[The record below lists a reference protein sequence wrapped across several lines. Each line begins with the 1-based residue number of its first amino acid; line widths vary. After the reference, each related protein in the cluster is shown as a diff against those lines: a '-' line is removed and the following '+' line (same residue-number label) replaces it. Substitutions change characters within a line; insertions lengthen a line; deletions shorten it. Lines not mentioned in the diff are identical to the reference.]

1 MRNSCLSLLLFTLIL
16 WLSKCEIYEA
26 RNSDDVHFF
35 IAHNPKENNALLFY
49 KPEQEKDTETKEN
62 INQIQGIFK
71 KIGEEGRTDEEWV
84 DALDD
89 KVHILRIDVSK
100 KENSGA
106 VAEYKVKYTPLL
118 IILDQGDIQLMEA
131 ISENTFEHVKDIY
144 QIQKEKEGKGDSED
158 GSDDSQHISDE
169 VLQSAKKAADDAK
182 KAATDAKKALKEAK
196 KILEDHL
203 AKDKAEDEK
212 DSNDSKDSSNTNNNK
227 NQDKL
232 QDKKNTDNKNE
243 CKLDTQNNKAQTK
256 NTTSQIRAP
265 AGYQVE
271 YLPVLR
277 KIDNSQ
283 TSSTQERQS
292 STQQK
297 YVNHGDHLHAVSS

>member
-1 MRNSCLSLLLFTLIL
+1 M
-16 WLSKCEIYEA
+16 
-26 RNSDDVHFF
+26 
-35 IAHNPKENNALLFY
+35 
-49 KPEQEKDTETKEN
+49 
-62 INQIQGIFK
+62 
-71 KIGEEGRTDEEWV
+71 

-118 IILDQGDIQLMEA
+118 IILDQGDIQLMEV

-144 QIQKEKEGKGDSED
+144 QIQKEKEEKGGSKGGSKD
-158 GSDDSQHISDE
+158 GSNDSQHISDE

-182 KAATDAKKALKEAK
+182 KAATDAKNALKEAR
-196 KILEDHL
+196 KILSDHL

-212 DSNDSKDSSNTNNNK
+212 SSKDDKAKKGSNDSKDSSNTNNNK
-227 NQDKL
+227 NQEKL
-232 QDKKNTDNKNE
+232 QGKKDTDNKNE
-243 CKLDTQNNKAQTK
+243 CKLDNQNNNAQTK

-283 TSSTQERQS
+283 TSSTQERQG